1 MSSALTFQEKTVL
14 VTGGT
19 GSFGS
24 KFIEVLLERHDARA
38 IRVFSRDELKQ
49 SELRRR
55 FADDDRLRFL
65 IGDVRD
71 LPRLSRAMRGVDVV
85 VHAAALKQVPI
96 CEYNPFEAVQTNV
109 LGAENIVSAAIENDV
124 PLSLALSSDKAVN
137 PVNLYGAT
145 KLCAEKIITQGNA
158 YSGDSAARFA
168 SVRYG
173 NVVGSR
179 GSVIP
184 LFKAQAPR
192 GVLTITD
199 ERMTRFWITLEQA
212 VDFVID
218 CLGRM
223 GGGEVFVPKIPSMRL
238 TDVAEALAPDG
249 EMRVIG
255 IRPGEKLHE
264 VLLTEDEAR
273 HSIETDDSFVILPE
287 HVSWPLREVEAG
299 RPLPSGFR
307 YSSDQND
314 RWLAAEELREM
325 ASDVRAAL

>member
-299 RPLPSGFR
+299 RPLASGFR